1 MDFVSKAFGSLNLGL
16 PFKLEDEIPTTNL
29 PYKLY
34 DATLKKDGSECS
46 VFVYEEQ
53 AQNIAENANSA
64 LRKLKL
70 PGVVKHI
77 ETLPRSGQTFIVTE
91 RVTQW
96 DMDQL
101 SYESRKFI
109 MQFILETLNTLEAV
123 AKCTYNG
130 LSTQT
135 VMMAKQSGLPTLVGF
150 DFASSSPNTSPPSY
164 VQYYQQSVPTP
175 PDSANS
181 PTLNTYQF
189 GCLVEA
195 FLPEEKRFITSLKS
209 QRRVPIQRL
218 VTSSSAEQVLGNR
231 IKEIVLGDVQRV
243 LLLPPHELARL
254 CEKLVELADV
264 LYEGLISAAVLPDLL
279 KSKDPCTFLAIIT
292 LISKLHSSIG
302 DETPI
307 AQFIGSQFTMLD
319 RVVRLKLLQLMPDY
333 LPLLSNRFVQ
343 QRIMPKMGFGFS
355 DTEAVIRKASV
366 AATIYLADKIT
377 RTQLNSDLLRLISRT
392 HADSDP
398 DIRALSTTTLCRIA
412 PKLDNT
418 KIVTTALSKALRDP
432 VAKCRS
438 AALLGVTELEIP
450 AQEIADKLLA
460 SAAHGM
466 LDKDPSIA
474 ADSWRVTDYL
484 LGEIR
489 KASSA
494 SGPSSKALVTD
505 EASRSA
511 TASPAP
517 SSSRNESVSANGP
530 ANSSSS
536 GTQSVPA
543 FGGTAISAFNA
554 NTPRNETSSSSMRV
568 PTPSVTLHNT
578 TFTPHGGTAE
588 EVQASQNMSAPE
600 EPSEVSEDAWGWGD
614 EDDQHVSEVDE
625 EAWGW

>member
-1 MDFVSKAFGSLNLGL
+1 MDFVSKALGSLNLGL
-16 PFKLEDEIPTTNL
+16 PFKLDDEVPTAEP

-53 AQNIAENANSA
+53 TQQMAENATSA

-77 ETLPRSGQTFIVTE
+77 ETVPRSGQTFIVTE
-91 RVTQW
+91 RVVKW
-96 DMDQL
+96 DLDKL

-109 MQFILETLNTLEAV
+109 MQYILETLNTLETV

-130 LSTQT
+130 LSIQT
-135 VMMAKQSGLPTLVGF
+135 VMMSKQSGLPTLVGF
-150 DFASSSPNTSPPSY
+150 DFASSSPNISPPSY
-164 VQYYQQSVPTP
+164 VQYYQQSVPIP
-175 PDSANS
+175 PSESANS
-181 PTLNTYQF
+181 PTLNTFQF
-189 GCLVEA
+189 GCVVET

-209 QRRVPIQRL
+209 QRRVSIQRL
-218 VTSSSAEQVLGNR
+218 ASSSSAEQVLGNR
-231 IKEIVLGDVQRV
+231 IKDIVLGEVQRV

-254 CEKLVELADV
+254 CEKLVDLAGV
-264 LYEGLISAAVLPDLL
+264 LYEGIIRSTILPDLL
-279 KSKDPCTFLAIIT
+279 KSKDPCTFLAVIT
-292 LISKLHSSIG
+292 LISQLHSDIS
-302 DETPI
+302 DESAV
-307 AQFIGSQFTMLD
+307 AQFIAFQFTLLD

-333 LPLLSNRFVQ
+333 LPLLSSRLVQ

-366 AATIYLADKIT
+366 AATIYLSDKIT
-377 RTQLNSDLLRLISRT
+377 RTQLNSDLLRLLSRT

-418 KIVTTALSKALRDP
+418 KIVTTALSKALKDP

-450 AQEIADKLLA
+450 PQEIADKLLA

-505 EASRSA
+505 EVSRSA
-511 TASPAP
+511 TASPSVP
-517 SSSRNESVSANGP
+517 SNQPEYTEAANTN
-530 ANSSSS
+530 NSSI
-536 GTQSVPA
+536 VKPA
-543 FGGTAISAFNA
+543 FGGTAISAFSA
-554 NTPRNETSSSSMRV
+554 PSSSRV
-568 PTPSVTLHNT
+568 PTPSVALHNT
-578 TFTPHGGTAE
+578 SFTPHGDTIE
-588 EVQASQNMSAPE
+588 EVQASQNMDAADE
-600 EPSEVSEDAWGWGD
+600 TADASEDAWGWGD
-614 EDDQHVSEVDE
+614 EDNDHVSEVDE